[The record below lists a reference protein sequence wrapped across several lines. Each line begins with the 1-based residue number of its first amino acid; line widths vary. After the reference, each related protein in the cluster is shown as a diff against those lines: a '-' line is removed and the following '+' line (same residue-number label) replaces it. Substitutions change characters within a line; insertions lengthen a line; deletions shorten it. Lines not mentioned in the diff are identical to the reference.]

1 MIWGLFSVNT
11 TLSHF
16 PLTVDM
22 TVPLNCY
29 LETSC
34 LPVGLSDPKKAATDR
49 YITESLEA
57 GLIRLSPLPLVV
69 FFFVGKKD

>member
-1 MIWGLFSVNT
+1 
-11 TLSHF
+11 
-16 PLTVDM
+16 M

-34 LPVGLSDPKKAATDR
+34 LPVGLSDPKKVATDR

>member
-1 MIWGLFSVNT
+1 
-11 TLSHF
+11 
-16 PLTVDM
+16 M

-57 GLIRLSPLPLVV
+57 GLIRLFPLPLVV